1 MIDSDSQ
8 AAPGPSGRYPVVV
21 RGEQDSDQQDPI
33 GHTGAIHAGTVNGA
47 PGLNG
52 AASAGAGPARPRVVM
67 LVANRYTHDTRVA
80 KEAKSLS
87 DWACEVVILAMTGP
101 DLPIVEVQSD
111 HIMVRRVSLA
121 RKAMAPLVLMP
132 LTLLFN
138 RWRGFLEWVMRRGF
152 VNEYLK
158 IAEGELPRKPPVKR
172 ARFSLTRWFD
182 TTVERWRTWLETTQ
196 PDALYGIVRF
206 FWRVMLGVLR
216 LVRKAY
222 RLSRHV
228 VRSVWARTGRPIR
241 QRLRFKPFLAKLAPP
256 SVQLIGLNYRFA
268 RVAIDHQPDVIL
280 AHDANTLLA
289 GLIVKRLT
297 GAKLVYDSHELFLER
312 NIGEKSRRKDN
323 LVWAPIERTGI
334 LAADASMSVAEG
346 ICRHLEKQYAISKP
360 HLIRNVQPYEPPAAR
375 STLLADELGI
385 DRSTPLVIYAG
396 AITINRGIEFMI
408 DSAPYLDDAAYVIMG
423 YAGNPKY
430 LDALRRRAEDLGV
443 VGTKVFFRDA
453 VPMDQVV
460 TYVASC
466 ALSIVPTQ
474 NICLS
479 YYFESSNKI
488 FHSMMAGVPLVMSD
502 HLEKR
507 LIVERHGVGRL
518 FDETDPRDIARV
530 VNETLA
536 DRDEL
541 ETMHRHCLDAAK
553 HLNWEHEEHR
563 LRLIFAD
570 LLSGRVPPV
579 PAAVIHGL
587 NPGGILEHHP
597 FSQAEHADSSP
608 GFSRRQSELNDPL

>member
-1 MIDSDSQ
+1 MI
-8 AAPGPSGRYPVVV
+8 V
-21 RGEQDSDQQDPI
+21 RGEQDKETTNPN
-33 GHTGAIHAGTVNGA
+33 GHAGASRAGTPNGA

-52 AASAGAGPARPRVVM
+52 VAPVPAGRARPKVVM

-121 RKAMAPLVLMP
+121 RKAMAPLILMP

-138 RWRGFLEWVMRRGF
+138 RWRGFLEWVMKRQF
-152 VNEYLK
+152 VNEHLK
-158 IAEGELPRKPPVKR
+158 AVVGEAAPKPPVMR
-172 ARFSLTRWFD
+172 TRFSLTRWFD
-182 TTVERWRTWLETTQ
+182 VTVERRRDWLETTQ
-196 PDALYGIVRF
+196 SDALYGVVRF
-206 FWRVMLGVLR
+206 FWRAMLAVLR
-216 LVRKAY
+216 AGRKAY
-222 RLSRHV
+222 RLTRHV
-228 VRSVWARTGRPIR
+228 VRLVWSRTGRPIR
-241 QRLRFKPFLAKLAPP
+241 SRLRIKPIFAKLAPP

-385 DRSTPLVIYAG
+385 DRATPLVIYAG

-423 YAGNPKY
+423 YARNPKY
-430 LDALRRRAEDLGV
+430 LDSLRKRAEALGV
-443 VGTKVFFRDA
+443 VGSKVYFRDA

-507 LIVERHGVGRL
+507 LITENHGVGRL
-518 FDETDPRDIARV
+518 FNETDPRDIARV

-536 DRDEL
+536 DREEL
-541 ETMHRHCLDAAK
+541 ERMRANCLEAAK

-579 PAAVIHGL
+579 PAAVV
-587 NPGGILEHHP
+587 
-597 FSQAEHADSSP
+597 HAASTMETTPRASAAP
-608 GFSRRQSELNDPL
+608 ASA

>member
-1 MIDSDSQ
+1 MI
-8 AAPGPSGRYPVVV
+8 V
-21 RGEQDSDQQDPI
+21 RGEQDKETTNPS
-33 GHTGAIHAGTVNGA
+33 GHAGASRAGTPNGA

-52 AASAGAGPARPRVVM
+52 VAPVPAGRARPRVVM

-121 RKAMAPLVLMP
+121 RKAMAPLILMP

-138 RWRGFLEWVMRRGF
+138 RWRGFLEWLMKRRF
-152 VNEYLK
+152 VNSELT
-158 IAEGELPRKPPVKR
+158 APPHSASEGGEELRAGSSIPPSRPAKPRR
-172 ARFSLTRWFD
+172 ARFNLTRWFD
-182 TTVERWRTWLETTQ
+182 DTVIRMSERVNGPFEIAGLI
-196 PDALYGIVRF
+196 ALRA
-206 FWRVMLGVLR
+206 
-216 LVRKAY
+216 VRKTY
-222 RLSRHV
+222 RLTRHV
-228 VRSVWARTGRPIR
+228 VRLIWSRTVRPIR
-241 QRLRFKPFLAKLAPP
+241 SRLRFKPLLARLAPP

-346 ICRHLEKQYAISKP
+346 ICRHLEKQYAIPKP

-385 DRSTPLVIYAG
+385 DRATPLVIYAG

-423 YAGNPKY
+423 YARNPKY
-430 LDALRRRAEDLGV
+430 LDSLQKRAEALGV
-443 VGTKVFFRDA
+443 VGSKVYFRDA
-453 VPMDQVV
+453 VPIAQVV

-507 LIVERHGVGRL
+507 LIAENHGVGRL
-518 FDETDPRDIARV
+518 FNETDPRDIARV

-536 DRDEL
+536 DREDFERMRANCL
-541 ETMHRHCLDAAK
+541 EAAK

-563 LRLIFAD
+563 LRLIFAS

-579 PAAVIHGL
+579 PEAVI
-587 NPGGILEHHP
+587 
-597 FSQAEHADSSP
+597 QA
-608 GFSRRQSELNDPL
+608 SRRARAVVESTSA